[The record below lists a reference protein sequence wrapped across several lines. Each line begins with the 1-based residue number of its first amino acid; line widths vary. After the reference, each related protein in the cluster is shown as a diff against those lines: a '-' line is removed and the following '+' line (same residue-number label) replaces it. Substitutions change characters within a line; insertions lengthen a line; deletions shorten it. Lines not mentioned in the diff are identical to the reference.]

1 MVCNL
6 SEAIKEV
13 DTREWYQIKATHPK
27 YPEVGELTFWLYRE
41 NKKEVLELVL
51 KKGYEHIKWIREATP
66 PFLDKT

>member
-1 MVCNL
+1 M
-6 SEAIKEV
+6 KEV
-13 DTREWYQIKATHPK
+13 DTRKWYEILASNQK
-27 YPEVGELTFWLYRE
+27 YKVMGEHKFWLYRE